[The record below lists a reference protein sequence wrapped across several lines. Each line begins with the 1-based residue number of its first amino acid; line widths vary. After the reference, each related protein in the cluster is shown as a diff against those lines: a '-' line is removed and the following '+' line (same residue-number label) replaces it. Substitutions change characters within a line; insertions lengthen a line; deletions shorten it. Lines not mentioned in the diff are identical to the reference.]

1 MVIAKKP
8 DMSLAPVT
16 TSQFLLFNS
25 RLNFFGI
32 NNVISKFI
40 GFSDVSSI
48 LSKIKIENRPLFQSF
63 RCFQY
68 DIWSL
73 ILASIIL
80 LSIIS
85 SFKNFTITMF
95 RKNVWNYSAN
105 LLGKSTTKIIK
116 APGNSLIN
124 LAGAWLLSA
133 FLINILFNVSFLE
146 EMVSPKPVTKID
158 SIDDL
163 FKSDMVVLA
172 RDDSVLYT
180 YLDSIQSPLI
190 KRIESYTN
198 YETINEK
205 LFDGLRTGSLAY
217 VTQKA
222 VLIYSILKLNDKI
235 KLERRVYSDEDIELI
250 SMLHISKDD
259 GGTEPYY
266 FIINENMDNEIQAN
280 ISIM

>member
-1 MVIAKKP
+1 
-8 DMSLAPVT
+8 
-16 TSQFLLFNS
+16 
-25 RLNFFGI
+25 
-32 NNVISKFI
+32 
-40 GFSDVSSI
+40 
-48 LSKIKIENRPLFQSF
+48 
-63 RCFQY
+63 
-68 DIWSL
+68 
-73 ILASIIL
+73 
-80 LSIIS
+80 
-85 SFKNFTITMF
+85 MF

-124 LAGAWLLSA
+124 LAGSWLISA
-133 FLINILFNVSFLE
+133 FMINILFNVSFLE

-172 RDDSVLYT
+172 RDDSVLFT

-198 YETINEK
+198 YESINEK
-205 LFDGLRTGSLAY
+205 LLHELRTGSLAY

-235 KLERRVYSDEDIELI
+235 KLERRVYSDEDRELI